1 MHDCQIIP
9 FVSERSIIVIN
20 AMYKCLEGHFMQ
32 LQSQQRG
39 EKASNQDLAH
49 GCQGKF
55 ICLLTY
61 VGRKKIYFLLTFFG
75 ISAQKKGQKA
85 SNNGL
90 T

>member
-32 LQSQQRG
+32 LQRG
-39 EKASNQDLAH
+39 KKASNQDLAH